1 MAMFFPVRSACSFDT
16 NGERRLAEHLDKKLS
31 DSYLCWF
38 NAPVG
43 PKALQ
48 PDFILLH
55 PGHGLLVL
63 EVKDWTPR
71 TLQSLTPTE
80 AVLHTENGLVR
91 DKNPMEQA
99 RQYAMAVKGLL
110 EKDPL
115 LLQTGAYAG
124 SLAMPYSWGV
134 VLPNITRAQFN
145 TMGLDQ
151 ALEPAAVLCKDEMV
165 ASTSD
170 YFESRLLGM
179 FRHSFPCDLAER
191 QVDRI
196 RYHLY
201 PELRIE
207 TESGQLGL
215 LSEEQAPMPNLI
227 KIMDLQ
233 QEQLARSMGTGHR
246 IIHGVAGSG
255 KTMILSYRAR
265 YLANLTHKPVLVLCY
280 NKSLASRLRQALSNG
295 SYEDRVHVH
304 HFHGWCG
311 QLLKGHGIGVAE
323 GSGQYFER
331 QISTTQQAVEDR
343 RLTNAKYGAI
353 LIDEAHDF
361 EPEWFRIV
369 LSMLEPEQQNLLV
382 LYDDAQ
388 SIYEKR
394 SGIGFTFSSVGIQAR
409 GRTTIL
415 RTNYRNTME
424 ILQVAKGFAQRFL
437 AASELEE
444 EDRIPT
450 LSPDS
455 AGRRGDLPELYRFSS
470 AKEESQYIVERIADL
485 IANGVNPDSIAILVF
500 SHWFAG
506 DIQNAL
512 ADLGVPFS
520 SNKDGSTNLFGQ
532 MASVKLIT
540 MHSSK
545 GLEFEH
551 VFVAQINRIPEQE
564 SDKHARLLYVA
575 MTRAI
580 EHLTLTYH
588 QDSPFT
594 EQVQQAAQEAARI

>member
-1 MAMFFPVRSACSFDT
+1 MATFFPVRSACPFDT
-16 NGERRLAEHLDKKLS
+16 SGERKFAEQLDKKLNEH
-31 DSYLCWF
+31 YLCWF
-38 NAPVG
+38 NVPIG

-63 EVKDWTPR
+63 EVKDWKPG
-71 TLQSLTPTE
+71 TLHSLTPSE
-80 AVLHTENGLVR
+80 AMLHTEDGLIR

-99 RQYAMAVKGLL
+99 REYAMAVKTLL
-110 EKDPL
+110 EKDPCL
-115 LLQTGAYAG
+115 QQTGPYAG

-134 VLPNITRAQFN
+134 VLPNISRTQFER
-145 TMGLDQ
+145 MGLGKV
-151 ALEPAAVLCKDEMV
+151 LEPAAVLCKDEMS
-165 ASTSD
+165 ASTSS
-170 YFESRLLGM
+170 YFEARLLGI
-179 FRHSFPCDLAER
+179 FRHSFPCSLSP
-191 QVDRI
+191 QQIDRI

-201 PELRIE
+201 PELRLNP
-207 TESGQLGL
+207 ESGQFGL
-215 LSEEQAPMPNLI
+215 LNEEPAPTPNLI

-233 QEQLARSMGTGHR
+233 QEQLARSMGSGHR

-265 YLANLTHKPVLVLCY
+265 YLASLTSKPVLVLCY
-280 NKSLASRLRQALSNG
+280 NKSLASRLRQLLSSGPHAN
-295 SYEDRVHVH
+295 RIHVY
-304 HFHGWCG
+304 HFHAWCG
-311 QLLKGHGIGVAE
+311 QLLSEQGLRVAE
-323 GSGQYFER
+323 GTAPYFER
-331 QISTTQQAVEDR
+331 QITTTRQAVDSSK
-343 RLTNAKYGAI
+343 LDKNKYGAI

-361 EPEWFRIV
+361 EPDWFHIV
-369 LSMLEPEQQNLLV
+369 LSLLDPEQQNLLV

-424 ILQVAKGFAQRFL
+424 ILQVAKGFAQSFL
-437 AASELEE
+437 AASDTEE
-444 EDRIPT
+444 EDSIPT

-455 AGRRGDLPELYRFSS
+455 AGRKGDMPELYRFPSPQH
-470 AKEESQYIVERIADL
+470 ECEYIIKQVAAL
-485 IANGVNPDSIAILVF
+485 IAAGTNPDNIAILVY
-500 SHWFAG
+500 SHWFAS
-506 DIQNAL
+506 DIQDRL
-512 ADLGVPFS
+512 DELGILYA
-520 SNKDGSTNLFGQ
+520 SNKNNSSHLFSDTP
-532 MASVKLIT
+532 SVKLIT

-551 VFVAQINRIPEQE
+551 VFVARINKIPEQD

-580 EHLTLTYH
+580 ENLTLTCH
-588 QDSPFT
+588 QESPFT
-594 EQVQQAAQEAARI
+594 RQVQQAIQQVTH